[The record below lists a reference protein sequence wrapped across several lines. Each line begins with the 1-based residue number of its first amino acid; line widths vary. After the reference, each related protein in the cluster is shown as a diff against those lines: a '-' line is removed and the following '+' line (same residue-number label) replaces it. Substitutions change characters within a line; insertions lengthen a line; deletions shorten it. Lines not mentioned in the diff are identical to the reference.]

1 MSFDFSSISSEP
13 LIYFLTHSTVFVAGM
28 AVTFFCLGLAFG
40 WLTWA
45 RYKAQCREIKA
56 GTELLKDEIAT
67 LKRKLAEQI
76 ARASALTENQAP
88 AAEGKPVRPA
98 HAEPDPVLDSFLTT
112 AASFLPAVAV
122 PPPAAPGP
130 ESPALRVAP
139 ASVEPGVMPPEAA
152 PPELPARPAPRPKPL
167 SKKGI
172 LKSLAQGRM
181 GDQLVDHAG
190 ADAALPRMTGPAAA
204 PVPSTLQAPAVG
216 AGAPGPSL
224 EPDMPGGV
232 PAESRLMSDP
242 HLGLV
247 YGSRPGLADELSHL
261 KGVASTIERKLNDY
275 GVYTFK
281 QIALWSEENIR
292 EFSVLLAFKDR
303 IHREQWV
310 EQARELHYQ
319 KYGERL

>member
-45 RYKAQCREIKA
+45 RYKAQRRELQSEA
-56 GTELLKDEIAT
+56 ESLKDEIAT

-76 ARASALTENQAP
+76 ARSSALAESQA
-88 AAEGKPVRPA
+88 ATTEGKPVRPA
-98 HAEPDPVLDSFLTT
+98 HAEPDPVLDSFLST
-112 AASFLPAVAV
+112 AASFLPQVVGV
-122 PPPAAPGP
+122 PPVVPEP
-130 ESPALRVAP
+130 ESPALRSP
-139 ASVEPGVMPPEAA
+139 PTSVEPGGMPPATASPE
-152 PPELPARPAPRPKPL
+152 PPVKPAPRPKAP
-167 SKKGI
+167 SKKGV

-190 ADAALPRMTGPAAA
+190 GDAALPRVTEPSPSVVKASLVA
-204 PVPSTLQAPAVG
+204 PVPST
-216 AGAPGPSL
+216 GAPGPS
-224 EPDMPGGV
+224 
-232 PAESRLMSDP
+232 PAAGTTDVVLDSRLLSDP

-247 YGSRPGLADELSHL
+247 YASRPSLSDELSHL

-292 EFSVLLAFKDR
+292 EFSTLLAFKDR

-310 EQARELHYQ
+310 EQARELHFQ